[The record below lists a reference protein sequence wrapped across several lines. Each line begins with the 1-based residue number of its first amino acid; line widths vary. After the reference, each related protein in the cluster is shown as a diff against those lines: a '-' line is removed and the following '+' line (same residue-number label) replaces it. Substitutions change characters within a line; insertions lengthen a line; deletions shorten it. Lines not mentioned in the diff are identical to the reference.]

1 MAPVTRLHDAITR
14 GGYQLA
20 ALIVILIAGSYCYEV
35 AARYFFN
42 VPTDGA
48 NALVAYL
55 LCAVIFLAMPE
66 QTRRRAHIAITILVD
81 RCADPARRHL
91 WRSLLAAVS
100 AATCFAVFWISAS
113 ETWVQFR
120 DGVLTV
126 ATYEIPKWWI
136 SIFIAYGLLS
146 SALYFLREAL
156 DPDSTPSPEMVPQ

>member
-1 MAPVTRLHDAITR
+1 MARVMGLHDAITR

-20 ALIVILIAGSYCYEV
+20 ALIVILIAGSFCYEV

-42 VPTDGA
+42 APTSWA
-48 NALVAYL
+48 NAVVSYL

-66 QTRRRAHIAITILVD
+66 QTRRRAHIAITILAD
-81 RCADPARRHL
+81 RANAAWRRI
-91 WRSLLAAVS
+91 WRMLIAATA
-100 AATCFAVFWISAS
+100 AATCLAVFWISAS
-113 ETWVQFR
+113 ETWTQFR

-146 SALYFLREAL
+146 SALYFLRELFEPTDA
-156 DPDSTPSPEMVPQ
+156 PQPETVPQ

>member
-1 MAPVTRLHDAITR
+1 MARVLSWHDAITR

-42 VPTDGA
+42 APTAWA
-48 NALVAYL
+48 NAVVSYL

-66 QTRRRAHIAITILVD
+66 QTRRRAHIAIMVLVD
-81 RCADPARRHL
+81 RVDATGRRI
-91 WRSLLAAVS
+91 WRMLIAAIAS
-100 AATCFAVFWISAS
+100 ATCFAVFWISAS
-113 ETWVQFR
+113 ETWTQFR

-126 ATYEIPKWWI
+126 AAYEIPKWWI

-146 SALYFLREAL
+146 SALYFLRELL
-156 DPDSTPSPEMVPQ
+156 DPAYARQPGTIPQ

>member
-1 MAPVTRLHDAITR
+1 MARVLRLHDAITC

-20 ALIVILIAGSYCYEV
+20 ALVVILIAGSYCYEV

-42 VPTDGA
+42 SPTDWA
-48 NALVAYL
+48 NAVVAYL

-66 QTRRRAHIAITILVD
+66 QTRRRAHIAITIFVD
-81 RCADPARRHL
+81 RADPAWRHL
-91 WRSLLAAVS
+91 WRALLATIS

-113 ETWVQFR
+113 ETWTQFR
-120 DGVLTV
+120 NGVLTV

-146 SALYFLREAL
+146 SALYFLREAF
-156 DPDSTPSPEMVPQ
+156 DPDSAPPPGMVAQ

>member
-1 MAPVTRLHDAITR
+1 MARMMSWHDAITR

-20 ALIVILIAGSYCYEV
+20 ALIVILIACSYCYEV

-42 VPTDGA
+42 APTSWA
-48 NALVAYL
+48 NAVVSYL

-66 QTRRRAHIAITILVD
+66 QTRRHTHIAIMVLVD
-81 RCADPARRHL
+81 RADAAWRRR
-91 WRSLLAAVS
+91 WRMLIATIA

-113 ETWVQFR
+113 ESWTQFR

-146 SALYFLREAL
+146 SALYFLRELL
-156 DPDSTPSPEMVPQ
+156 DPADTPQPETVPQ

>member
-1 MAPVTRLHDAITR
+1 MARVTSLHDAITR
-14 GGYQLA
+14 CGYQLA

-42 VPTDGA
+42 SPTDWA

-100 AATCFAVFWISAS
+100 AASLLRRLLDQRERDLGAVPRRRAHS
-113 ETWVQFR
+113 R
-120 DGVLTV
+120 HL
-126 ATYEIPKWWI
+126 
-136 SIFIAYGLLS
+136 
-146 SALYFLREAL
+146 
-156 DPDSTPSPEMVPQ
+156 

>member
-1 MAPVTRLHDAITR
+1 
-14 GGYQLA
+14 
-20 ALIVILIAGSYCYEV
+20 
-35 AARYFFN
+35 
-42 VPTDGA
+42 
-48 NALVAYL
+48 
-55 LCAVIFLAMPE
+55 MPE

-81 RCADPARRHL
+81 RAGPARRRL
-91 WRSLLAAVS
+91 WYALLATIS

-113 ETWVQFR
+113 ETWAQFR

-156 DPDSTPSPEMVPQ
+156 DPDSAPPPEIVTQ

>member
-1 MAPVTRLHDAITR
+1 MARVTSWHDAITR
-14 GGYQLA
+14 GSYQLA
-20 ALIVILIAGSYCYEV
+20 ALIVILIACSYCYEV

-42 VPTDGA
+42 APTSWA
-48 NALVAYL
+48 NAVVSYL

-66 QTRRRAHIAITILVD
+66 QTRRHTHIAITVLVD
-81 RCADPARRHL
+81 RADATRRRTWQML
-91 WRSLLAAVS
+91 IAVIA

-113 ETWVQFR
+113 ETWAQFR

-146 SALYFLREAL
+146 SALYFLREAF
-156 DPDSTPSPEMVPQ
+156 DPHDAPQPGTIPQ

>member
-1 MAPVTRLHDAITR
+1 MARVTSLHDAITR
-14 GGYQLA
+14 GSYQLA
-20 ALIVILIAGSYCYEV
+20 ALIVILIACSYCYEV

-42 VPTDGA
+42 APTSWA
-48 NALVAYL
+48 NAVVSYL

-66 QTRRRAHIAITILVD
+66 QTRRHTHIAITVLVD
-81 RCADPARRHL
+81 RAGATRRRIWQML
-91 WRSLLAAVS
+91 IAVIA

-113 ETWVQFR
+113 ETWAQFR

-146 SALYFLREAL
+146 SALYFLRKAL
-156 DPDSTPSPEMVPQ
+156 DPHDAPQPGTIQQ

>member
-1 MAPVTRLHDAITR
+1 M
-14 GGYQLA
+14 
-20 ALIVILIAGSYCYEV
+20 

-42 VPTDGA
+42 APTTWA
-48 NALVAYL
+48 NAVVSYL

-66 QTRRRAHIAITILVD
+66 QTRRRTHIAITILVD
-81 RCADPARRHL
+81 RADPDGADL
-91 WRSLLAAVS
+91 WHMLIAIVA

-113 ETWVQFR
+113 ETWSQFR

-156 DPDSTPSPEMVPQ
+156 DPH

>member
-42 VPTDGA
+42 SPTDWA

-66 QTRRRAHIAITILVD
+66 QTRRRGHLLRRLLDQRERDLGAVPRRRAHS
-81 RCADPARRHL
+81 RHL
-91 WRSLLAAVS
+91 
-100 AATCFAVFWISAS
+100 
-113 ETWVQFR
+113 
-120 DGVLTV
+120 
-126 ATYEIPKWWI
+126 
-136 SIFIAYGLLS
+136 
-146 SALYFLREAL
+146 
-156 DPDSTPSPEMVPQ
+156 